1 MLPSLQISKR
11 KRTKSLKQRHQ
22 DLQDEH
28 VNENRQKP
36 KSLQE
41 RYSELKESTNVT
53 AGNLASLVRD
63 STLSRMQRLGTDNKT
78 FNKTRRQ
85 LKNVFHDLTLWS
97 GTFKEVEGHFGTAVM
112 TYFRFIKWLMYI
124 NIYMM
129 VITFCVITVPFLALG
144 PYQFEESINSSM
156 PGYKE
161 VLNCSKEYVVFHD
174 NVVTNRSTEE
184 LVLDFFLGT
193 GWMERTVL
201 FYGVYFNKTYPNP
214 SNTDDTLTYNM
225 SLAYLL
231 AVGISFLIC
240 FVLIVKNSAKNVKVT
255 LGMEQSYAKYSNKV
269 FSGWDFCICRKR
281 TATIKHK
288 SFKKD
293 ISADLL
299 EERIKMKWE
308 SKSTI
313 KRCRIYFIRVTIN
326 LLVLIMLGGALYL
339 IAFTAQKMIDLEN
352 QQLEEFV
359 TLIVQYVPYITITA
373 LNLILPLIFQKLVT
387 FEKYKHSTEIALT
400 LARSIL
406 LRLASPLVLIAILY
420 LQLIE
425 TSSSETRTTCGNKR
439 WDAAGT
445 GLKGSVKCW
454 ESYFGQQIYKLVLL
468 DLFVETGIILFV
480 QLPRS
485 IMHRRYGSSTWLFK
499 IVGPQPFDLPQ
510 SVVDIIYSQNI
521 CWLGLFFSPIIPF
534 MTFLKCFIFFYVK
547 KYTVLYVCQPEERP
561 FRTSRSNSLF
571 MTVLLVAFIFAAVP
585 IGYMIGNLPPSQSCG
600 PFRSYSS
607 NINGTEYVM
616 FDTITN
622 TIYSWPQIPQDIF
635 YFLGT
640 VGFFIPVIIIIL
652 LLMYYYWL
660 LGQGYKKTEKLLQE
674 KLKLEGRDKRYLLL
688 RLNELMSHIE
698 NQKKQDADN
707 VFTQAAI
714 S

>member
-1 MLPSLQISKR
+1 MNG
-11 KRTKSLKQRHQ
+11 HQ
-22 DLQDEH
+22 F
-28 VNENRQKP
+28 KY
-36 KSLQE
+36 K
-41 RYSELKESTNVT
+41 
-53 AGNLASLVRD
+53 GN
-63 STLSRMQRLGTDNKT
+63 K
-78 FNKTRRQ
+78 
-85 LKNVFHDLTLWS
+85 
-97 GTFKEVEGHFGTAVM
+97 
-112 TYFRFIKWLMYI
+112 
-124 NIYMM
+124 
-129 VITFCVITVPFLALG
+129 
-144 PYQFEESINSSM
+144 
-156 PGYKE
+156 
-161 VLNCSKEYVVFHD
+161 
-174 NVVTNRSTEE
+174 
-184 LVLDFFLGT
+184 
-193 GWMERTVL
+193 
-201 FYGVYFNKTYPNP
+201 
-214 SNTDDTLTYNM
+214 
-225 SLAYLL
+225 
-231 AVGISFLIC
+231 
-240 FVLIVKNSAKNVKVT
+240 FVLILFLLEK
-255 LGMEQSYAKYSNKV
+255 SYFGK
-269 FSGWDFCICRKR
+269 I
-281 TATIKHK
+281 IK
-288 SFKKD
+288 
-293 ISADLL
+293 ADLL

-454 ESYFGQQIYKLVLL
+454 ESYFGQQIYN
-468 DLFVETGIILFV
+468 
-480 QLPRS
+480 

-585 IGYMIGNLPPSQSCG
+585 IGYMIG
-600 PFRSYSS
+600 
-607 NINGTEYVM
+607 
-616 FDTITN
+616 
-622 TIYSWPQIPQDIF
+622 
-635 YFLGT
+635 
-640 VGFFIPVIIIIL
+640 
-652 LLMYYYWL
+652 
-660 LGQGYKKTEKLLQE
+660 K
-674 KLKLEGRDKRYLLL
+674 
-688 RLNELMSHIE
+688 
-698 NQKKQDADN
+698 
-707 VFTQAAI
+707 
-714 S
+714 